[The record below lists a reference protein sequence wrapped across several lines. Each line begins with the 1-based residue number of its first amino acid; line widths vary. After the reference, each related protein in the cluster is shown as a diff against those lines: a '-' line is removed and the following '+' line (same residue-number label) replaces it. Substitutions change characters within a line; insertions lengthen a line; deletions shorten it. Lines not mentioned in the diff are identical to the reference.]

1 MMEKTTNQHNFEETK
16 KEINAIN
23 TEIKELKDIK
33 KKALD
38 AGDSGSVEE
47 INQELAI
54 LQNILK
60 SLYKTSESLAE
71 SIKQEGTFIFNI

>member
-1 MMEKTTNQHNFEETK
+1 MEKTTNQHNFEETR

-38 AGDSGSVEE
+38 AGDSGSVGE
-47 INQELAI
+47 INQELDQLRSRLAKFDTI
-54 LQNILK
+54 C
-60 SLYKTSESLAE
+60 ESLAE